1 MYTQVSPDFGGFTG
15 MALLADGTMIG
26 FLGEE
31 IEDEPGHRVYRI
43 LPGDCTEDCPPEILG
58 FQGFYKTEKNG
69 KYIADVTAIPESDT
83 RVVVL
88 EKSDFPEG
96 HKFPMPSMPASKLC
110 ILDISEIDTELKFV
124 RKICVLNFADIS
136 DPWDV
141 TADGTRIY
149 AQSSKYNDAV
159 IVTDDYCIISGTR
172 NGFPFENAFELEA
185 DEVPFFKEVMNTNF
199 MHLCFLEPIFDK
211 GHPVLGFKNPFDAKF
226 LEEMI
231 RDLPIPDT
239 QAVLI
244 VETDGEETEEADGEY
259 E

>member
-1 MYTQVSPDFGGFTG
+1 
-15 MALLADGTMIG
+15 
-26 FLGEE
+26 
-31 IEDEPGHRVYRI
+31 
-43 LPGDCTEDCPPEILG
+43 
-58 FQGFYKTEKNG
+58 
-69 KYIADVTAIPESDT
+69 
-83 RVVVL
+83 
-88 EKSDFPEG
+88 
-96 HKFPMPSMPASKLC
+96 MPASKLC

-211 GHPVLGFKNPFDAKF
+211 GHPVL
-226 LEEMI
+226 
-231 RDLPIPDT
+231 
-239 QAVLI
+239 
-244 VETDGEETEEADGEY
+244 
-259 E
+259 